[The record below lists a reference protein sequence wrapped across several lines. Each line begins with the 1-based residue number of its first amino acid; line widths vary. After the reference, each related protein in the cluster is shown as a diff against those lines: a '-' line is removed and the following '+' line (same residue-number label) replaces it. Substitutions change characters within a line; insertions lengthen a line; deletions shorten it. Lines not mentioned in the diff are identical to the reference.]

1 MHCQT
6 CGDVASP
13 VDPDCQHCGTP
24 FGQPPVLPGVP
35 TYPVRGLGTAAAV
48 AVGAA
53 TVLYLPGA
61 LFPLVGAR
69 MARTAAEQGDRDL
82 LLGAAVAE
90 LLLGLP
96 YLLAL
101 LTAAVLVIIWTWRA
115 RKNTDAF
122 AGALPSL
129 GPGWAIAG
137 WLVPFANFVVPARV
151 VANIARDSLLRR
163 TTPALVGVW
172 WAAWLVFSVGDRV
185 VSRGDDQR
193 YSRLTE
199 WPQNDVEYGSY
210 VRYYQDALGGRL
222 LLSVACLVAGISFV
236 VLVRRIS
243 AAQQDRLARA
253 VPAWP
258 GHPGW
263 PAPGTAASAPAG
275 TAPAASTPAEPAG
288 PAPVAG
294 PGPASAT
301 PAPAVAGPDAP
312 SVTSPPPPA
321 GAGGTIGA

>member
-13 VDPDCQHCGTP
+13 VDPDCQRCGTP

-69 MARTAAEQGDRDL
+69 MARAAAEQGDRDL

-172 WAAWLVFSVGDRV
+172 WAAWLVFSVGDRL

-253 VPAWP
+253 VPVWP

-263 PAPGTAASAPAG
+263 PASA
-275 TAPAASTPAEPAG
+275 APAA
-288 PAPVAG
+288 PAPVA
-294 PGPASAT
+294 PAPDPAA
-301 PAPAVAGPDAP
+301 PAPAGAGPDAP

>member
-13 VDPDCQHCGTP
+13 VDPDCQRCGTP
-24 FGQPPVLPGVP
+24 FGQPPVLPGLP

-61 LFPLVGAR
+61 LFPLVGTR
-69 MARTAAEQGDRDL
+69 MARAAAEQGDRDL
-82 LLGAAVAE
+82 LMGAAVAE

-115 RKNTDAF
+115 RKNIDAF
-122 AGALPSL
+122 PGALPSL

-172 WAAWLVFSVGDRV
+172 WAAWLVFSVGDRL
-185 VSRGDDQR
+185 VSRGDDKR

-199 WPQNDVEYGSY
+199 WPQNDVEYDSY

-236 VLVRRIS
+236 VLIRRVS

-263 PAPGTAASAPAG
+263 TGPAAPVAPASVGPVPAAPAPVAPVPAASAPD
-275 TAPAASTPAEPAG
+275 
-288 PAPVAG
+288 PAP
-294 PGPASAT
+294 
-301 PAPAVAGPDAP
+301 PAPAGAGPDAP
-312 SVTSPPPPA
+312 SVTSPPPPP
-321 GAGGTIGA
+321 GPGGTIGA